1 MRSLVCGVMV
11 LAVVG
16 CATASAPAPAATPTP
31 GTPIGM
37 QVPPGTTAPIRGN
50 VSDIESMDLLQGTQL
65 ELAYVGDQ
73 QHPFAVTAADA
84 RGEFIFPTIELGD
97 YMLHIVRPGY
107 TDVRMR
113 VEHRTLEP
121 RPLFLKLRSLRQRC
135 PTGRYKT
142 AECP

>member
-1 MRSLVCGVMV
+1 M
-11 LAVVG
+11 A
-16 CATASAPAPAATPTP
+16 
-31 GTPIGM
+31 M

-73 QHPFAVTAADA
+73 THPFAVTAADA
-84 RGEFIFPTIELGD
+84 RGEFIFPAVELGD
-97 YMLHIVRPGY
+97 YMLHIVRAGY

-135 PTGRYKT
+135 ATGRYKT
-142 AECP
+142 AECPQ